1 MGVAWQWGLGMSEQR
16 TFDGQL
22 MAVLDAATKIVAARV
37 LSMLGLVMTFGL
49 FCWAMWMQTIV
60 ACVVS
65 GGFAVLVFLPTLIGE
80 RRGEKN
86 G

>member
-1 MGVAWQWGLGMSEQR
+1 MDQG

-22 MAVLDAATKIVAARV
+22 LAVLDAATKIVAARV
-37 LSMLGLVMTFGL
+37 LTMVSLLMTFGL
-49 FCWAMWMQTIV
+49 FCWAMWMQTV
-60 ACVVS
+60 LACVVS
-65 GGFAVLVFLPTLIGE
+65 GGFAVLVFLPTLVGE

>member
-1 MGVAWQWGLGMSEQR
+1 MEQK
-16 TFDGQL
+16 TFDDQL
-22 MAVLDAATKIVAARV
+22 LAAMDVATRILAARV
-37 LSMLGLVMTFGL
+37 LSLLSLGMTFGL

-60 ACVVS
+60 ACVVA

-80 RRGEKN
+80 RRGEKD